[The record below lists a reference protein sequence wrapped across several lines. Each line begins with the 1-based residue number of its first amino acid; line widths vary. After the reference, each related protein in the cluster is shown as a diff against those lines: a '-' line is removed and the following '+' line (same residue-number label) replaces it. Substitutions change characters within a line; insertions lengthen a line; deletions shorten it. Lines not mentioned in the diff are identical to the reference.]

1 MAGTDG
7 RAAARPGQRRSGRRR
22 ESARAAWGE
31 RVAAEARQHEAFA
44 SWAESDMPPEALQQR
59 RAASQ
64 RRLLGHVVGGDY
76 DAARELAL
84 AADLGAARR
93 AGGPLDAHVASAL
106 VVGASLKRLLCD
118 ADPDAGGG
126 NRALD
131 IAREWAG
138 TAGGVTAALLAS
150 AEAARYPLRKV
161 DSASVFPF
169 DEPRTEAGAALHV
182 QRTWRGHAGRRAW
195 FTKTTAQL
203 QNDIVA
209 QVAAC
214 DRSLVDVL
222 SPKLRQR
229 CKHALAQ
236 TYTDISG
243 TCTLRG
249 KVRRFTFVC
258 VIELTELKR
267 EVQAVVASAE
277 AAARYPLRKVD
288 SASVFPFDEP
298 RTEAG
303 AALHVQRTW
312 RGHAGR
318 RAWFT
323 KTTAQLQND
332 IVAQVAACDR
342 SLVDVLSPKLR
353 QRCKHALAQT
363 YTDISGTCTLR
374 GKVRRFTFV
383 CVIELT
389 ELKREVQ
396 AVREHSAPLLPLP
409 PPRPAALES
418 LLRVAEQAVKEAST
432 LSERLHSS
440 ALLARMQAAT
450 TVEEAALL
458 MQQTAFHM
466 AYAAE
471 PRA

>member
-1 MAGTDG
+1 MF
-7 RAAARPGQRRSGRRR
+7 R
-22 ESARAAWGE
+22 
-31 RVAAEARQHEAFA
+31 
-44 SWAESDMPPEALQQR
+44 
-59 RAASQ
+59 
-64 RRLLGHVVGGDY
+64 
-76 DAARELAL
+76 
-84 AADLGAARR
+84 
-93 AGGPLDAHVASAL
+93 
-106 VVGASLKRLLCD
+106 
-118 ADPDAGGG
+118 
-126 NRALD
+126 
-131 IAREWAG
+131 
-138 TAGGVTAALLAS
+138 
-150 AEAARYPLRKV
+150 
-161 DSASVFPF
+161 F

-277 AAARYPLRKVD
+277 A
-288 SASVFPFDEP
+288 
-298 RTEAG
+298 
-303 AALHVQRTW
+303 
-312 RGHAGR
+312 
-318 RAWFT
+318 
-323 KTTAQLQND
+323 
-332 IVAQVAACDR
+332 
-342 SLVDVLSPKLR
+342 
-353 QRCKHALAQT
+353 
-363 YTDISGTCTLR
+363 
-374 GKVRRFTFV
+374 
-383 CVIELT
+383 
-389 ELKREVQ
+389 
-396 AVREHSAPLLPLP
+396 PLLPLP
-409 PPRPAALES
+409 PTRPAALES

>member
-22 ESARAAWGE
+22 DSARAAWGE

-84 AADLGAARR
+84 ATDLGAARR

-161 DSASVFPF
+161 DSASVF
-169 DEPRTEAGAALHV
+169 R
-182 QRTWRGHAGRRAW
+182 
-195 FTKTTAQL
+195 
-203 QNDIVA
+203 
-209 QVAAC
+209 
-214 DRSLVDVL
+214 
-222 SPKLRQR
+222 
-229 CKHALAQ
+229 
-236 TYTDISG
+236 
-243 TCTLRG
+243 
-249 KVRRFTFVC
+249 
-258 VIELTELKR
+258 
-267 EVQAVVASAE
+267 
-277 AAARYPLRKVD
+277 
-288 SASVFPFDEP
+288 FDEP

-409 PPRPAALES
+409 PLRPAALES

-471 PRA
+471 LRA